1 MNESAV
7 RSIMQSD
14 KFKRA
19 VNDRWDGVRGKE
31 DIRQE
36 LKEEIQI

>member
-7 RSIMQSD
+7 RSIIQSD

-19 VNDRWDGVRGKE
+19 VNDRWDGVRDKE